1 MSKPRDEHQDDD
13 LTVQQVA
20 DLLGVHYMTAYRYV
34 RTGSLAARRVGTE
47 WRVRRSDV
55 DARQPS
61 AAAGRSKGALRVHR
75 RRYERQLS
83 ACLIDGD
90 EAGAWRITQEALG
103 TAFSLEDLY
112 LEVLAAAMRHVGD
125 EWAAGR
131 ITVAQEHRATT
142 LMYRLIGRLG
152 PGFIR
157 PGRTRGVVLLGAPTG
172 DHHGLATALLADPLR
187 GRRFRVADL
196 GAHTPA
202 RSFAETV
209 AQQDRL
215 VGVGIVASGPI
226 DDETIADAIAA
237 IHARSSTPVLLGGL
251 AIRDADHAA
260 ALGAT
265 AWSSSTRVALEW
277 FDARVDS

>member
-1 MSKPRDEHQDDD
+1 MSKPRDEHEDDD

-55 DARQPS
+55 DARQPT
-61 AAAGRSKGALRVHR
+61 AAAGRNKSALRVHR

-83 ACLIDGD
+83 ACLNDGD

-112 LEVLAAAMRHVGD
+112 LDVLAAAMRQVGD

-215 VGVGIVASGPI
+215 VGVGIVASAPI

-237 IHARSSTPVLLGGL
+237 IRAQSSVPILLGGL

-265 AWSSSTRVALEW
+265 AWSNSTRVALEW
-277 FDARVDS
+277 FDGRVNS